1 MMCLALTHLS
11 HSETR
16 IFNGHGYGGI
26 ANAFGYSRFTVRVV
40 ALLGIFIMPVITLS
54 AYVTALALLP
64 TRTLKH

>member
-1 MMCLALTHLS
+1 MSIWHRVTLDKD
-11 HSETR
+11 
-16 IFNGHGYGGI
+16 NGKCFGVCSGI

-54 AYVTALALLP
+54 AYVTALVLLP